1 MKRYLLLFFI
11 FAQNIWADQV
21 YRNQSGF
28 PVCYEKKE
36 QTYLFEWDKTVRIQ
50 NKDVFYFKLN
60 DYIKSTNH
68 QIAGCEERLY
78 IHNIPSE
85 ILKPIKDIQNE
96 LPLEIFS
103 ALEQVKNG
111 GRFYRSESTASE
123 FINQNQNLFQANS
136 PTQISFLRERY
147 GDRFALNLISEWSQK
162 LISDKASCESLIGS
176 CDYYLCAEQKS
187 PCGLDGYNLGFGFKY
202 CSGSQ
207 FQLAGEMKTAQGQQW
222 VQNVFQCLQKQSF
235 INMKNNQNSTCESI
249 KKDAFGSH
257 PNCYAQ
263 AGFCDLKLSEKMNI
277 FKLIK
282 SEIFSFATIEQG
294 FALLNLCQISNQ
306 EKQMLQQ
313 QLQNGGLSEK

>member
-1 MKRYLLLFFI
+1 MM
-11 FAQNIWADQV
+11 AQNIWADQI

-28 PVCYEKKE
+28 PICY
-36 QTYLFEWDKTVRIQ
+36 QISDQVYFFEWDEIVRTQ

-60 DYIKSTNH
+60 DYIKITNH
-68 QIAGCEERLY
+68 QIAGCEEHLY
-78 IHNIPSE
+78 IHDIPSE
-85 ILKPIKDIQNE
+85 ILKPIKNIKNE

-136 PTQISFLRERY
+136 PTQISSLRERY
-147 GDRFALNLISEWSQK
+147 GDQFALNLISEWSQT
-162 LISDKASCESLIGS
+162 LISDKTSCDSLIGS

-235 INMKNNQNSTCESI
+235 LNANNNINKTCESI
-249 KKDAFGSH
+249 KKDAFDSH

-263 AGFCDLKLSEKMNI
+263 AGFCDLKFSEKMNI

-282 SEIFSFATIEQG
+282 AEIFSHATLEQG
-294 FALLNLCQISNQ
+294 LALLNLCHISNQ
-306 EKQMLQQ
+306 EKQILQQ

>member
-1 MKRYLLLFFI
+1 MMT
-11 FAQNIWADQV
+11 QNIWADQI

-28 PVCYEKKE
+28 PVCYQTNE
-36 QTYLFEWDKTVRIQ
+36 QIYFFEWDEIVRTQ

-78 IHNIPSE
+78 IHEIPLE

-96 LPLEIFS
+96 LPSEIFS

-111 GRFYRSESTASE
+111 GRLYRSESTASD
-123 FINQNQNLFQANS
+123 FIISNHNLFQANS

-147 GDRFALNLISEWSQK
+147 GDQFALNLISEWSQK

-202 CSGSQ
+202 CSGSN
-207 FQLAGEMKTAQGQQW
+207 FKLAGEMMTILGKKW
-222 VQNVFQCLQKQSF
+222 IQNVFQCLQKQSF
-235 INMKNNQNSTCESI
+235 INMKNNQNSACESI
-249 KKDAFGSH
+249 KQDAFDSH
-257 PNCYAQ
+257 SNCYAQ

-277 FKLIK
+277 LKLIK
-282 SEIFSFATIEQG
+282 AEIFSIATIEQG
-294 FALLNLCQISNQ
+294 FALLNLCHISNQ